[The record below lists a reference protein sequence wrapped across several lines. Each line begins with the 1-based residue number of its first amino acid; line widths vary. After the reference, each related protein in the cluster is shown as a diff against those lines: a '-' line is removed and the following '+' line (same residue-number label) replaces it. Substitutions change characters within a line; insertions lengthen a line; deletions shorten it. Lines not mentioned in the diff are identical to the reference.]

1 MGTQVERIAIVGCGP
16 GSPDYLTPAAH
27 KAVQGADVLVG
38 AKRLLEL
45 FPDSSAEKIEVN
57 SSIEETIQRMGVVE
71 TYKRMAVLVTGDPGI
86 FSLGKRVIAKF
97 GRENCLVVPGI
108 SSVHAA
114 FAAIGLDWADARIIS
129 AHKNDPDS
137 VPPIADWDKIA
148 ILGGRD
154 TSLQWIA
161 EHLPS
166 DAADERRVFV
176 CENLTLDDE
185 RINEINSKDLAGLK
199 AASRTVVLIVK
210 KSLIL

>member
-1 MGTQVERIAIVGCGP
+1 MGTQAERIAIVGCGP

-27 KAVQGADVLVG
+27 NAVQRTDVLVG

-45 FPDSSAEKIEVN
+45 FPDSPAERIEVN
-57 SSIEETIQRMGVVE
+57 SGIEETIQRMDAVE
-71 TYKRMAVLVTGDPGI
+71 TDKRMAVLVTGDPGI

-97 GRENCLVVPGI
+97 GRENCRVIPGV

-129 AHKNDPDS
+129 AHKNDPDA

-148 ILGGRD
+148 ILGGRE

-161 EHLPS
+161 GHLPS
-166 DAADERRVFV
+166 DAADNRKIFV

-185 RINEINSKDLAGLK
+185 RITEIKPKDLAGLN